1 MRISDWSSDVCSSD
15 LFYKEEPVDFQQTLD
30 SLLGFADIIKPMV
43 ADVTERL
50 RLHLRRGDNV
60 LFEGAQGALLDV
72 DHGTYPYVTSSNTT
86 AGGAATGTGV
96 GPRELDYVLG
106 IVKAYADRKSTRLNS
121 SH

>member
-72 DHGTYPYVTSSNTT
+72 DHGTYPYVTRSEEHTSELQSLMRISYAVFCLKKKKKTITKTKRHTVTNT
-86 AGGAATGTGV
+86 
-96 GPRELDYVLG
+96 
-106 IVKAYADRKSTRLNS
+106 K
-121 SH
+121 